1 MKQLL
6 NTLYITM
13 PETYLACSGND
24 IVVMLDQKCIAKLPM
39 QNFGQVQNV
48 GVN

>member
-24 IVVMLDQKCIAKLPM
+24 IIVMLDQKCIAKTA
-39 QNFGQVQNV
+39 NAKF
-48 GVN
+48 

>member
-24 IVVMLDQKCIAKLPM
+24 IIVMLDQKCIAKRKHTML
-39 QNFGQVQNV
+39 NRVV
-48 GVN
+48 C

>member
-24 IVVMLDQKCIAKLPM
+24 IVFSLFWKRYRSYVGPEVYCKTANAK
-39 QNFGQVQNV
+39 F
-48 GVN
+48 